1 MSCKERDQGYR
12 ISFGIIPPPP
22 PHPHP
27 PAPNNRLTGEKNI
40 REMSVHNLRNISYY
54 LIDIPALILLKC
66 TVFSGVGTPGK
77 VAMVR

>member
-12 ISFGIIPPPP
+12 ISFGIIPPPTP
-22 PHPHP
+22 TPI
-27 PAPNNRLTGEKNI
+27 TGEKNI
-40 REMSVHNLRNISYY
+40 VEMSVHNLRNISYY

>member
-12 ISFGIIPPPP
+12 ISFGIIPPPTP
-22 PHPHP
+22 I
-27 PAPNNRLTGEKNI
+27 TGEKNI
-40 REMSVHNLRNISYY
+40 MEMSVHNLRNISYY

>member
-12 ISFGIIPPPP
+12 ISFGIIPPPT
-22 PHPHP
+22 P

-40 REMSVHNLRNISYY
+40 MEMSVHNLRNISYY

>member
-1 MSCKERDQGYR
+1 MLEGLLACHVKRETRVIGYR
-12 ISFGIIPPPP
+12 LELFHPPPP
-22 PHPHP
+22 I
-27 PAPNNRLTGEKNI
+27 TGEKNI
-40 REMSVHNLRNISYY
+40 MEMSVHNLRNISYY

>member
-1 MSCKERDQGYR
+1 M
-12 ISFGIIPPPP
+12 
-22 PHPHP
+22 
-27 PAPNNRLTGEKNI
+27 
-40 REMSVHNLRNISYY
+40 EMSVHDLRNISYY

>member
-22 PHPHP
+22 
-27 PAPNNRLTGEKNI
+27 APNNRLTGEKNI
-40 REMSVHNLRNISYY
+40 MEMSVHNLRNISYY